1 MRLQSRI
8 FLPLAVAAVWHA
20 GPAMAAD
27 YEPPIIVDEG
37 PEYVPVEVGS
47 GWYLRG
53 DVNYNANRPAYKFT
67 FLGEDTDNTRFGGDV
82 GFGYHFTD
90 YLRGDLTM
98 GFVGSD
104 KYGYDDGV
112 NRIAAKNHVW
122 SGLANGYVD
131 LGTVAGLTPYVGAG
145 VGVMYSRAKLDFDLP
160 DLGIAGGGSDKQYRF
175 AYALNAGLSYRF
187 TPNTSVDLGYRYLSS
202 PKMEYLDTD
211 SLTIRKGVDYHQVRV
226 GLRYDLW

>member
-8 FLPLAVAAVWHA
+8 FLPLAAAALWQAAPV
-20 GPAMAAD
+20 MAAD
-27 YEPPIIVDEG
+27 YEPPIVVDAG

-53 DVNYNANRPAYKFT
+53 DVNYNASRPTYKFT
-67 FLGEDTDNTRFGGDV
+67 LLGQDTDNTRFGGDI

-98 GFVGSD
+98 GFVGRD
-104 KYGYDDGV
+104 KYEFNDGV
-112 NRIAAKNHVW
+112 DYFAAKNQVW
-122 SGLANGYVD
+122 DGLANAYVD
-131 LGTVAGLTPYVGAG
+131 LGTFAGLTPYVGAG
-145 VGVMYSRAKLDFDLP
+145 IGVMYSKAKLEIDSDT
-160 DLGIAGGGSDKQYRF
+160 LGVAGNWSDKQYRF

-187 TPNTSVDLGYRYLSS
+187 TPNTSVDVGYRYLSS
-202 PKMEYLDTD
+202 PNTEYLDTD
-211 SLTIRKGVDYHQVRV
+211 SLSIRKGVDYHQVRV